1 MTLALEHIRHTALRE
16 KIMTANE
23 AAEFVHDGMLVGMS
37 GFTGAG
43 YPKALPT
50 AIAERAQAIH
60 AEGKPFQIS
69 VITGASTAPECDGVL
84 AASGSLKLR
93 SPFQSDPTL
102 RNDINAGK
110 IAYTDIHLSQIEQQ
124 VRFGF
129 FGAMDVAIIEIV
141 GITEEG
147 KLIPSMSVGPN
158 NQWVKS
164 AQKIILEVNTQQHAK
179 LETMHDVFPDIGTPP
194 NRRPL
199 LLLNPD
205 DRIGSHYIDCDLDKI
220 VAVVFTDAPDR
231 NSKFA
236 EPDAISQRIAEQI
249 IEFFEHEVKHG
260 RLPENLLPLQSGVG
274 NVANAVLAGLQH
286 SRFENITGFTEVLQ
300 DGMLDLLLSGKMASA
315 SATALSFSPD
325 ALQRFNDNIDFL
337 RDKIILRAQEITN
350 SPELIRRL
358 GVIGMNAMIEADIY
372 GNVNSTHIMGTRM
385 MNGIGGS
392 GDFARNAYYSFFVS
406 PSVAKDGAISCIVPM
421 VSHHDHTEHD
431 VMFIVTEQ
439 GMADLRGKSP
449 RQRARLIIDHCAHP
463 DYREML
469 RDYYE
474 RAERSG
480 GGLHT
485 PHLLNEALSWHQ
497 RFVETGNMRLK

>member
-1 MTLALEHIRHTALRE
+1 MTTALERIRHAALRD
-16 KIMTANE
+16 KIMTAAE
-23 AAEFVHDGMLVGMS
+23 AAEFVQDGMLVGMS

-69 VITGASTAPECDGVL
+69 LVTGASTAPECDGVL

-102 RNDINAGK
+102 RNDINTGK

-129 FGAMDVAIIEIV
+129 FGAMDVAIVEVV
-141 GITEEG
+141 GVTEDG

-164 AQKIILEVNTQQHAK
+164 AQKIILEVN
-179 LETMHDVFPDIGTPP
+179 
-194 NRRPL
+194 RRPL

-205 DRIGSHYIDCDLDKI
+205 DHIGDYYIDCDLDKI
-220 VAVVFTDAPDR
+220 VAIVFTDAHDR

-236 EPDAISQRIAEQI
+236 EPDAVSQRIAEQI

-337 RDKIILRAQEITN
+337 RDKIILRPQEITN

-406 PSVAKDGAISCIVPM
+406 PSVAKDGALSCIVPM

-431 VMFIVTEQ
+431 VMFVVTEQ

-463 DYREML
+463 NYREML

-474 RAERSG
+474 RAEQSG

-485 PHLLNEALSWHQ
+485 PHLLSEALSWHQ
-497 RFVETGNMRLK
+497 RFIETGDMRVK